1 MKKNCEV
8 IFIQEQKMIRNFKT
22 FTIRKKIE
30 KNKCTDF
37 EVLYKKL
44 LIFKSQIFKEQ
55 GKEQNQFKN
64 KLKVYRLGRL
74 GK

>member
-30 KNKCTDF
+30 KKNKFTDF

-44 LIFKSQIFKEQ
+44 LIFKSQIFKE
-55 GKEQNQFKN
+55 
-64 KLKVYRLGRL
+64 
-74 GK
+74 

>member
-30 KNKCTDF
+30 KNKFTDF

>member
-30 KNKCTDF
+30 KKNKFTDF

-55 GKEQNQFKN
+55 GKEQNKFKIN
-64 KLKVYRLGRL
+64 
-74 GK
+74 

>member
-30 KNKCTDF
+30 KKQMTMTTTDF

-55 GKEQNQFKN
+55 GKEQNKFKIN
-64 KLKVYRLGRL
+64 
-74 GK
+74 